1 MDSPKDT
8 VLLKV
13 DPERPDKERIAYC
26 AALIRNGALVVFPT
40 ETVYGIAANLLD
52 AKATRRLYRIKHRPR
67 TKPFTVHIADIASVK
82 KMGCRLDRKAAL
94 LARRFWPGPLTMI
107 LKSGA
112 GRKIGFRMPANKVAL
127 RLIKKAKVPVVAPSA
142 NLSGSPPPRSASDV
156 LDQLGGKIDAVLDAG
171 PTEIGTESTVVD
183 MTSDP
188 PKILRE
194 GAISRKE
201 IIETLNSK
209 P

>member
-1 MDSPKDT
+1 
-8 VLLKV
+8 
-13 DPERPDKERIAYC
+13 
-26 AALIRNGALVVFPT
+26 
-40 ETVYGIAANLLD
+40 
-52 AKATRRLYRIKHRPR
+52 
-67 TKPFTVHIADIASVK
+67 
-82 KMGCRLDRKAAL
+82 
-94 LARRFWPGPLTMI
+94 
-107 LKSGA
+107 
-112 GRKIGFRMPANKVAL
+112 MPANKVAL